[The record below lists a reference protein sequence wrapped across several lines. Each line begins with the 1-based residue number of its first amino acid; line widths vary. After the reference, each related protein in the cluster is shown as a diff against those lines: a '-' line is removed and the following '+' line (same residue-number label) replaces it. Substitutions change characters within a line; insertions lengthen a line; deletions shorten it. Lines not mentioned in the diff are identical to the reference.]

1 MSSCLFDR
9 KKGWEGK
16 RGGDR
21 KKGADGEKGGP
32 KNGGDGKQGGNR
44 KRKKKR
50 GQTGH
55 YFSCH
60 FLRAIVVSDKFPV
73 RKMRQFQVQNM
84 QMRHQLSKLN
94 Y

>member
-1 MSSCLFDR
+1 MIDQSIFREYDIRGTEKRVRMGKRVDR
-9 KKGWEGK
+9 KMVGMGK
-16 RGGDR
+16 RVGTER
-21 KKGADGEKGGP
+21 KK
-32 KNGGDGKQGGNR
+32 R
-44 KRKKKR
+44 R
-50 GQTGH
+50 GQTGR